1 MKIIENSIVFSND
14 IERILKG
21 NNALD
26 YNYEKNGMFLPNES
40 FIVELR
46 NDFKKD
52 TNKVFDNKS
61 FILSEDDM
69 LDSMDKAI
77 SDVIGRY
84 PHRIFG

>member
-26 YNYEKNGMFLPNES
+26 YNYEKKGMFLPSES
-40 FIVELR
+40 FIEELR
-46 NDFKKD
+46 GDFKKD

-61 FILSEDDM
+61 FILSEEEM
-69 LDSMDKAI
+69 LESIDQAI

-84 PHRIFG
+84 PHCIFG